1 MNLTQDNDLIITI
14 PNALVPEVSSGI
26 CNYIDLLVE
35 VGRIDDAKEL
45 YQWYKKNIG
54 LGVKL
59 LKSYDLLEGR

>member
-1 MNLTQDNDLIITI
+1 MKLTENNDLI
-14 PNALVPEVSSGI
+14 LVVPDRLAAWVSSGI

-45 YQWYKKNIG
+45 YQWYKKDIG

-59 LKSYDLLEGR
+59 IKSHDLLEGR